1 MHPDTATSR
10 QYGLWDSPV
19 SPASLARGL
28 SFNDV
33 AWDASGALVW
43 REGRSDRGV
52 LVIQPPDGQAP
63 RDLNSDLG
71 VRARVGYGGG
81 DFTVGRGQVYFAEAA
96 SGRLYRQPLAAGSA
110 QPITPAFGQAAAPAI
125 SPDGRWLLYI
135 HTYEEQDTLAIV
147 DSEGKH
153 WPARLSQGHDFYM
166 QPAWHPDGTRI
177 AWVAWDHPNMPW
189 DGSTLYL
196 GQLAVS
202 EAGLPALQGVKPI
215 AGDEKTSIF
224 QPQFSPFGRW
234 LAYVSDQTGW
244 WQIYLYDLERG
255 THHQLT
261 QVQAEHGEPAWVQGV
276 RTFSFA
282 PDGKSIFF
290 LRSQDAVQS
299 LWEVKLETGQE
310 RQVPLPAYSGLM
322 QLAISPNGEQIALIA
337 SGGKI
342 PARVITCDPAGSVRV
357 VRRSSAEDLPSEAY
371 SLPQHIAWK
380 SMDEGQAYGLYY
392 APANPAFKAEGQ
404 PPLVVLIH
412 GGPTSQ
418 RVAGFSTS
426 AQFFASRGYAVLD
439 VNYRGS
445 TGYGRE
451 YRNKLHANWGLL
463 DVQDAVS
470 GARHLVDQKLAD
482 ASRLVIM
489 GGSAGGFT
497 VLKALEDYPGIFKAG
512 ICMYGVSNL
521 FNLAA
526 DTHKFE
532 AHYLDLLVG
541 PLPQAAD
548 LYHKRSPI
556 FYPEKLRDPMI
567 IFQGEIDTVVPR
579 AQSDEVVA
587 SLQRRGVPHEYH
599 LYPGEGH
606 GFRKS
611 ENIEHMYKAIDRFLR
626 QWVIFS

>member
-1 MHPDTATSR
+1 MNPDTTISR
-10 QYGLWDSPV
+10 QYGLWDSPI
-19 SPASLARGL
+19 SPVSLARGL
-28 SFNDV
+28 SFSDV
-33 AWDASGALVW
+33 AWDASGTLVW
-43 REGRSDRGV
+43 REGRSDRNV

-63 RDLNSDLG
+63 RDLNSDFG

-81 DFTVGRGQVYFAEAA
+81 DFTVDRGQVYFVEAI
-96 SGRLYRQPLAAGSA
+96 SSRLYRQALAAGA
-110 QPITPAFGQAAAPAI
+110 ARPITPAFGQAAAPAL

-135 HTYEEQDTLAIV
+135 HSYENQDALAVV
-147 DSEGKH
+147 DSEGKY
-153 WPARLSQGHDFYM
+153 WPARLHSGHDFYM
-166 QPAWHPDGTRI
+166 QPCWHPDGTRI

-189 DGSTLYL
+189 DGTTLYL
-196 GQLAVS
+196 GQLAGG
-202 EAGLPALQGVKPI
+202 EASLPSMQDVTPI

-224 QPQFSPFGRW
+224 QPQFSPSGRW
-234 LAYVSDQTGW
+234 LAYVSDQSGW
-244 WQIYLYDLERG
+244 WQIYLYDLEQG

-261 QVQAEHGEPAWVQGV
+261 QAQAEHGEPAWVQGV

-290 LRSQDAVQS
+290 LRSQEAVQS
-299 LWEVKLETGQE
+299 LWKVELESGKEQ
-310 RQVPLPAYSGLM
+310 QVPLPAYGGLM

-337 SGGKI
+337 SGSSI
-342 PARVITCDPAGSVRV
+342 PARVITCDPGGSVHV
-357 VRRSSAEDLPSEAY
+357 LRRSSAEDLPSEAY
-371 SLPQHIAWK
+371 STAQHITWK
-380 SMDEGQAYGLYY
+380 SMDDGLAYGLYY
-392 APANPAFKAEGQ
+392 APANPAFQAEGQ

-412 GGPTSQ
+412 GGPTGQ
-418 RVAGFSTS
+418 RVAGFSAT

-445 TGYGRE
+445 AGYGRA
-451 YRNKLHANWGLL
+451 YRNQLRSNWGVL

-470 GARHLVDQKLAD
+470 GARHLADQGLAD
-482 ASRLVIM
+482 ADRLVIM
-489 GGSAGGFT
+489 GGSAGGYT
-497 VLKALEDYPGIFKAG
+497 VLKALQDYPGFFKAG
-512 ICMYGVSNL
+512 VCMYGVANL

-532 AHYLDLLVG
+532 AHYLDLLIG

-556 FYPEKLRDPMI
+556 FFPEKLCDPMI
-567 IFQGEIDTVVPR
+567 IFQGEIDVVVPR
-579 AQSDEVVA
+579 SQSDDVVA

-611 ENIEHMYKAIDRFLR
+611 ENIEHMYKSIERFLR
-626 QWVIFS
+626 QWVIFK